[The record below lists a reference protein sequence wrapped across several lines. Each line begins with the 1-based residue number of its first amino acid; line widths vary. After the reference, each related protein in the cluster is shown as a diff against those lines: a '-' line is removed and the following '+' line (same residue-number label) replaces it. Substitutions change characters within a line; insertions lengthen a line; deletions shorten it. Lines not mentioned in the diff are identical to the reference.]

1 MAISIN
7 VLQFSFLKTFTLL
20 MFDEHPAHFFD
31 FVLKSLDGTFVNLNR
46 VDQSSLIFVRL
57 HLPLLVVEL
66 PLPLR

>member
-1 MAISIN
+1 
-7 VLQFSFLKTFTLL
+7 